1 MCLEVGSAWQGF
13 KWGTQVKR
21 MVENLYESSGL
32 LAVRKEGDF
41 TAGFHFVNPL
51 FHARTHCHLPIFSSA
66 GESDV
71 VH

>member
-1 MCLEVGSAWQGF
+1 
-13 KWGTQVKR
+13 
-21 MVENLYESSGL
+21 MVENLYENSGL
-32 LAVRKEGDF
+32 LVVRKEGDF
-41 TAGFHFVNPL
+41 TAGFHLVNPL